1 MAKLMIIALVTLM
14 GLSSSVHP
22 PVGASPKTFGDLRA
36 SVLHAVEK
44 ANKTTSS
51 PDLKNCWQKR
61 QASLIQ
67 RVNMSNPGA
76 GVKDIDDF
84 KPYKT
89 VEKDGYSKVGCVKDY
104 MFYHG
109 DKFGANKHDYELKDI
124 AGVSIVHYHAHVP
137 KEDRAPEGISPR
149 ECFEFCRTVPDM
161 LFFGLING
169 RDCYCSPF
177 YNMMAGDSSECDK
190 TCEGE
195 PTLMCGGKK
204 KSSIF
209 SMHFCDSTS
218 EDLSTAASKA
228 KDLAGEIA
236 PKVEKAN
243 TLSEKM
249 NDSGEKNQKTFGK
262 AGDLA
267 AGDLMQAAKV
277 YAGDVEK
284 AAAASDKIKDKLK
297 SLSDDAAKIEDFTKP
312 AEVTKAERLMEDIEE
327 TVAEAVVSLKAIEEV
342 LATIQ
347 PGPVSE
353 GAADQYLPLMYFVEK
368 EFQDVPQTCS
378 GEIVDKPIGGLSMD
392 GCASACD
399 AQVHDCKGF
408 AYFDTGAE
416 EDRLC
421 FLFSSFKSAVYY
433 TGCDK
438 KTMLL
443 QHFKKVK
450 GADEV
455 TCAAKLTEYEGQDL
469 SVDKSGKCKFCL
481 KKLTKADRCY

>member
-1 MAKLMIIALVTLM
+1 MKLAVATIAVLAMTALAHEERSRVESIPMVTYKRDCWKKR
-14 GLSSSVHP
+14 
-22 PVGASPKTFGDLRA
+22 PVYPVALQ
-36 SVLHAVEK
+36 L
-44 ANKTTSS
+44 
-51 PDLKNCWQKR
+51 
-61 QASLIQ
+61 
-67 RVNMSNPGA
+67 PGA
-76 GVKDIDDF
+76 GIEEF
-84 KPYKT
+84 EPYEM
-89 VEKDGYSKVGCVKDY
+89 VEKDGYYEVDCIKDY

-109 DKFGANKHDYELKDI
+109 DKFGANKHDYKL
-124 AGVSIVHYHAHVP
+124 ASVSNVSIVHYNAHVP
-137 KEDRAPEGISPR
+137 KEDREAMTQKL
-149 ECFEFCRTVPDM
+149 CFRFCRTVPDM